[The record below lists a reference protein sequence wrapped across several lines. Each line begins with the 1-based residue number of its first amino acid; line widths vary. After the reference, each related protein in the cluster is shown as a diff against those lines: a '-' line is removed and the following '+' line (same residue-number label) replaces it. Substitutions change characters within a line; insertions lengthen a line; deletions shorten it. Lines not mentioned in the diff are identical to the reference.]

1 MAILPFQSL
10 ARNQLR
16 DMIEVVCISMEVL
29 VFLCV
34 VLDVEVLSPELGQ
47 FIQVRQTFSRN
58 RYLLLSPVDGA
69 VFISFSSFLLEM
81 IRYYN

>member
-47 FIQVRQTFSRN
+47 FIQVRQTFS
-58 RYLLLSPVDGA
+58 LPPQDD
-69 VFISFSSFLLEM
+69 FSIVKINS
-81 IRYYN
+81 